1 MFMLAFSVGAQ
12 TEKHQKFLSEVYSDE
27 EILDLQNKNL
37 KELYLK
43 FASTGILVTQMASNN
58 GKYEVIES
66 VVLRKSKEKVT
77 VSEFL
82 SDYNSG
88 NFNALKYS
96 WRPQNQKRYL
106 RLINTDIYITIPSIK
121 DLKL

>member
-1 MFMLAFSVGAQ
+1 MKGFIIISTMFMLAFSVGAQ

-77 VSEFL
+77 TEF
-82 SDYNSG
+82 SVIQMKNGFMSAIEYS
-88 NFNALKYS
+88 LKQIIRIS
-96 WRPQNQKRYL
+96 VN
-106 RLINTDIYITIPSIK
+106 
-121 DLKL
+121 